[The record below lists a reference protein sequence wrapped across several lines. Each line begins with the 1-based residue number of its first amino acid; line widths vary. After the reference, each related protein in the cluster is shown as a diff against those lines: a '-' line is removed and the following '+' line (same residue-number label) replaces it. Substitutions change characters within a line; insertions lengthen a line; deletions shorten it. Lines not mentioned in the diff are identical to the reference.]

1 MSDAICEVKYYGNTF
16 FIYEKNNDTNQI
28 NHIIID
34 NISFPIVGKIGKDL
48 YHAEILFKNSLFSRS
63 SITMN
68 DKYEITRIIVKET
81 QIFIWENYSV
91 KINYFVNGKKR
102 VKTLKTGV
110 SKKYNDTTE
119 ARDFE
124 YKRNTYEEINKILK
138 DYKIPYNIKTEQSY
152 DRLEKMIFESDI
164 KTLFQKAHR
173 KEKLKKLLKKK

>member
-16 FIYEKNNDTNQI
+16 FVHEKNNDTN
-28 NHIIID
+28 HIHHIVID

-48 YHAEILFKNSLFSRS
+48 CHAEILFKNSTFNRS

-81 QIFIWENYSV
+81 QIFIWEKYIV

-102 VKTLKTGV
+102 VKTLKTCV
-110 SKKYNDTTE
+110 SKIYNDTTE
-119 ARDFE
+119 AREFK
-124 YKRNTYEEINKILK
+124 YKRNSYEEINKILK

-152 DRLEKMIFESDI
+152 ERLEKMIFESDI
-164 KTLFQKAHR
+164 KTIFQKAHR
-173 KEKLKKLLKKK
+173 KEKLKNLFKK